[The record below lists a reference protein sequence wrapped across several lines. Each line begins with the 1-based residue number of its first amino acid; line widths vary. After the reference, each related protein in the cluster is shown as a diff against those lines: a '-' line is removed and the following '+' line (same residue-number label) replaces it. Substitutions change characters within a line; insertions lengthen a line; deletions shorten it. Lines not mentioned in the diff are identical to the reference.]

1 MYVNDIFSIK
11 ELQRLLEARGIP
23 HDDLIEKTDLV
34 EAVENSGGLSTEE
47 SEVLMQTASFEES
60 LNFTSE
66 RHFLEEVCVL
76 WNQQLGYVVTS
87 HLI

>member
-1 MYVNDIFSIK
+1 M
-11 ELQRLLEARGIP
+11 LEARGIP
-23 HDDLIEKTDLV
+23 HDDLIEKTELV

-66 RHFLEEVCVL
+66 RHFLEEVRLVLTVVNKINLSTLFVSWLVWCVL
-76 WNQQLGYVVTS
+76 FVLST
-87 HLI
+87 H